1 VSKVVVTGSNGFV
14 GAKLCQLLANNGHE
28 VIGIDLTIGQKST
41 IYQQVALDFAD
52 PEIAHLL
59 DSETS
64 VIHLASISTDGDC
77 RNNPELAIEVNLLK
91 LQKLKKLLEICR
103 VKQLIFASSEWV
115 YPEKEEAE
123 IQDEAVEISS
133 NRLNSLY
140 AISKLLGE
148 DILRLQ
154 NEIPT
159 TILRFGIVYG
169 PRANPGSAPES
180 LLYSVS
186 LSKDI
191 EVGNLDTSRRFIFV
205 DDLVSGILKIIES
218 NIQPGFNIYN
228 LAGNRLVS
236 LKDIIL
242 SAQEITSNT
251 ITFSQTLKPASIRN
265 PVSDKFEGQFSWAQK
280 TSLDSGLRECLLAM
294 NGSEK

>member
-14 GAKLCQLLANNGHE
+14 GAKLCQFMSAIGHE
-28 VIGIDLTIGQKST
+28 VVGVDLTISQKST
-41 IYQQVALDFAD
+41 SYRQVALDFAD

-59 DSETS
+59 DSETT

-77 RNNPELAIEVNLLK
+77 WKNPELAIEVNLLK
-91 LQKLKKLLEICR
+91 LQKFKKLMETGK

-154 NEIPT
+154 SEIPT

-186 LSKDI
+186 LGKDI
-191 EVGNLDTSRRFIFV
+191 EVGNLETSRRFIFV
-205 DDLVSGILKIIES
+205 DDLVFGILRVIES
-218 NIQPGFNIYN
+218 NVQLGFHTYN

-242 SAQEITSNT
+242 TSQDITNNT
-251 ITFSQTLKPASIRN
+251 INFSQTLNPASIRN
-265 PVSDKFEGQFSWAQK
+265 PVSDKFESHFSWGAL
-280 TSLDSGLRECLLAM
+280 TNLESGLRECLQAM

>member
-28 VIGIDLTIGQKST
+28 VIGVDLTIGQKST
-41 IYQQVALDFAD
+41 EYHQVALDFAD

-59 DSETS
+59 DSKTT

-103 VKQLIFASSEWV
+103 VKQLLFASSEWV

-180 LLYSVS
+180 LLYSVL

-218 NIQPGFNIYN
+218 IVLPGFNTFN

-236 LKDIIL
+236 LKDVIL
-242 SAQEITSNT
+242 SAQEITSNI

-265 PVSDKFEGQFSWAQK
+265 PVYAKFEGQFSWAQK